1 MESVF
6 SKFTGVPSSGKWA
19 YAGMP
24 LFTGSL
30 TGRRTDWQG
39 LQDIVTK
46 ALVKFCMWG
55 AVTPFS
61 VKGQA
66 LNEQKATLQGRTW
79 GSLQTTGTLVNSVTL
94 WWRRPPHREL
104 YWKDYSQQLKS
115 SDYSLPFSICET
127 VSEAPAPVCSPVKG
141 KHWRTGARPEEG
153 CQNNQYWRVRCT
165 RRGW

>member
-6 SKFTGVPSSGKWA
+6 SKFTGVPSSGKWT

-79 GSLQTTGTLVNSVTL
+79 GSLQTSGTLVNSVTL
-94 WWRRPPHREL
+94 WWRRPTHREL
-104 YWKDYSQQLKS
+104 YWKDYSQWLRS

-127 VSEAPAPVCSPVKG
+127 ASEAPAPVCSPVKR

-153 CQNNQYWRVRCT
+153 CQNNRYWRVRCT